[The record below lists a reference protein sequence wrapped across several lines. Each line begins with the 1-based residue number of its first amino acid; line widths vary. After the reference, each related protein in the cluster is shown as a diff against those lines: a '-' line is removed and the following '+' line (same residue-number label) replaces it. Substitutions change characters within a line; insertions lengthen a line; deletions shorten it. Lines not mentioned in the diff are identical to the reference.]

1 MIVRQWRAT
10 ARTEKSTDYPKH
22 FKTRVLP
29 ILTNMDGFLG
39 AELLARTTDV
49 AIEFV
54 VLSRWTSLES
64 IQAFAGMNHE
74 FAVVEQEAADTLL
87 AFDRHVTHFEVI
99 AGLER

>member
-74 FAVVEQEAADTLL
+74 FAVVEQEAADALL
-87 AFDRHVTHFEVI
+87 EFDRLVTHFEVLI
-99 AGLER
+99 SSKR